1 MSESMAEQYL
11 ALARQG
17 RVDPRTI
24 RMFVYGAVVR
34 RMPTHIVQDFV
45 DLLLTRGERKDV
57 EAGIDVLA
65 AGVRGDTSPPVRTL
79 DLCAR
84 ALRHESLFVQSKT
97 QRVDTM
103 IDFHWNELAKVVA
116 TFDQP
121 RALELAITI
130 IENFGRAGTIFGE
143 YQPQSLEFLDAI
155 VNAHPREMWDV
166 VSDCLTPPLD
176 ERALDLLRWMRGN
189 DRIGGRKAIA
199 PFEKFPQDAI
209 LAWVGSDPKKRAIV
223 IAHFVPPTITD
234 KNFEDTLAYAVL
246 ASYGNMKEVRGA
258 FHANF
263 NTGAWMGPASQHHRE
278 KRADLETAK
287 SRATNPNIRRWIEE
301 QVADLDGM
309 IQQEEAWEERDGFHG

>member
-1 MSESMAEQYL
+1 
-11 ALARQG
+11 
-17 RVDPRTI
+17 
-24 RMFVYGAVVR
+24 
-34 RMPTHIVQDFV
+34 
-45 DLLLTRGERKDV
+45 
-57 EAGIDVLA
+57 VLA
-65 AGVRGDTSPPVRTL
+65 AVMRGDTSLSARTL
-79 DLCAR
+79 DLSAR
-84 ALRHESLFVQSKT
+84 ALCHESLFVQNKT

-103 IDFHWNELAKVVA
+103 IDFHWNELAKIVA
-116 TFDQP
+116 TFDQA
-121 RALELAITI
+121 RALQLAKTI
-130 IENFGRAGTIFGE
+130 VEHFGRAGTIFGE

-166 VSDCLTPPLD
+166 VSHCLTPPLD

-189 DRIGGRKAIA
+189 DRTGGRKVVA

-246 ASYGNMKEVRGA
+246 AAYGNMKEVRGA

-278 KRADLETAK
+278 KRAELEAAK
-287 SRATNPNIRRWIEE
+287 SKATNPNIRRWIEE
-301 QVADLDGM
+301 QLADLANM